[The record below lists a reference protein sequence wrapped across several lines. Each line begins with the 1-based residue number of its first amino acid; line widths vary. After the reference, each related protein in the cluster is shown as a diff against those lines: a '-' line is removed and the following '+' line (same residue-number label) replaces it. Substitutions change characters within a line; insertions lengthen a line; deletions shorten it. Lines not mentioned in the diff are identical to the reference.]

1 VSETASER
9 MQQIVE
15 QLSLARGARRQTFA
29 PRFAVVCLCFCLLAA
44 FLISWQPLQLSI
56 ATIFLFAGPHNLVE
70 FRYFLARMPARWGR
84 SRRFYAVGLG
94 GVALLTATYALLY
107 ALGQSWYLKET
118 AWTMCIAGWNTAL
131 VLWLCALVYLRG
143 RADSRRDWSWVF
155 AIGFALCACAWAAP
169 LWFSLA
175 LVYLHPLVA
184 LWFLDRQL
192 KRTRPEWRK
201 TYHLCL
207 ATLPLLLALMWMQLA
222 HAPNLPAAD
231 ALSWRIAQHAGAS
244 VLMNVSSHLLV
255 ATHVFL
261 ETIHYGVWLVLMP
274 LIGLGAMWRTNRIPL
289 ASQRTGWPRL
299 VRAALVL
306 GVFVVLALWVCFA
319 VNYTTT
325 RDIYFTFAMAHVLA
339 EAPFLIRLL

>member
-1 VSETASER
+1 
-9 MQQIVE
+9 MQQIAG
-15 QLSLARGARRQTFA
+15 QISLARGARRQTLA
-29 PRFAVVCLCFCLLAA
+29 PRFALIWLGFCLLAA
-44 FLISWQPLQLSI
+44 LLISWQPLQLSI
-56 ATIFLFAGPHNLVE
+56 VTIFLFAGPHNLVE
-70 FRYFLARMPARWGR
+70 FRYFLARMPVRWGR
-84 SRRFYAVGLG
+84 SRRFYTVGLG

-107 ALGQSWYLKET
+107 ALGQSWYLNET
-118 AWTMCIAGWNTAL
+118 AWTLCIAGWNTAL
-131 VLWLCALVYLRG
+131 VLWLCVLVHLRG
-143 RADSRRDWSWVF
+143 RQTKRRDWSWVF
-155 AIGFALCACAWAAP
+155 AVGFALCAGAWVAP
-169 LWFSLA
+169 VLFSLA

-207 ATLPLLLALMWMQLA
+207 AALPLILALIWTQA
-222 HAPNLPAAD
+222 ASAPNLAADD
-231 ALSWRIAQHAGAS
+231 ALSWRIAQHAGAG
-244 VLMNVSSHLLV
+244 LLTNVSSRLLV

-274 LIGLGAMWRTNRIPL
+274 LVGLGARLWQTDRIPL
-289 ASQRTGWPRL
+289 ASRRTGWPRI

-306 GVFVVLALWVCFA
+306 GVLLVLALWLSFA

-325 RDIYFTFAMAHVLA
+325 RDLYFTFAMAHVLA